1 MSRSTVSRVLNGGW
15 LVSPDAAEAVRAA
28 MARTRYVASHS
39 ARSLKTR
46 RSGAV
51 ALVVAE
57 GQSRLFED
65 PTTSTLFRGLNAGL
79 AVHREA
85 LYLTLADDDRT
96 RRSLVHQLRSG
107 LLDGAVLLSVHG
119 NDPLYSMV
127 LEDSPSLAVVM
138 SGQPLGAGRRLPY
151 VTARDRSAAR
161 MVTRHLLDRGRRHV
175 GIVAGPQDTG
185 SGRERLTG
193 FRSVFDETTAAAG
206 VVAYESLTTGYSEQ
220 EGERAM
226 LALLEKAPSL
236 DAVFVAS
243 DLLATGALVSLRR
256 LGRRVPDDVAVAGFD
271 DSVLA
276 RQAQPP
282 LTTVRIPF
290 ELVASELVR
299 LLLARIEGEDPAPV
313 RLDCELVVRD
323 ST

>member
-1 MSRSTVSRVLNGGW
+1 MLNGGS

-28 MARTRYVASHS
+28 MERTRYVASHS
-39 ARSLKTR
+39 ARSLNTR

-79 AVHREA
+79 AEHGQT

-96 RRSLVHQLRSG
+96 RRSLVTQLRSG
-107 LLDGAVLLSVHG
+107 LLDGAILTSVHG
-119 NDPLYSMV
+119 NDPLYAMV
-127 LEDSPSLAVVM
+127 LEGDPAPAVVM

-151 VTARDRSAAR
+151 VTVRDRSAAR
-161 MVTRHLLDRGRRHV
+161 RVTRHLLERGRRHL

-185 SGRERLTG
+185 SGRERLRG
-193 FRSVFDETTAAAG
+193 FRSAFDETAAATG
-206 VVAYESLTTGYSEQ
+206 VVAYEAMTTGYSEQ

-226 LALLEKAPSL
+226 IALLEQAPRL

-276 RQAQPP
+276 REAQPA

-290 ELVASELVR
+290 ELATQELVR
-299 LLLARIEGEDPAPV
+299 LLLARIAGEDPAPV